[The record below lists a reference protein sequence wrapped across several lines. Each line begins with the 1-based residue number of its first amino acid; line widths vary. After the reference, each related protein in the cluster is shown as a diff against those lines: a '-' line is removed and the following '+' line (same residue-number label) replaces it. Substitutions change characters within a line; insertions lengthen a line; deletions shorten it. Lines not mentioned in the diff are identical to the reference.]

1 MKIETKYNVGDTVF
15 FSEYDQIKEGK
26 IVDVVISANKRG
38 TNVIY
43 EVNDA
48 PSWYDKFSFGWLRHS
63 KQRYQEELYTSISEI
78 GDEII
83 NHYQLEIDIRNEKI
97 RKIRE
102 QVAKQHKDAE
112 DN

>member
-1 MKIETKYNVGDTVF
+1 MKIETKYSVGDTVF

-26 IVDVVISANKRG
+26 IVDVVISGNKHG
-38 TNVIY
+38 THVIY

-63 KQRYQEELYTSISEI
+63 RQRRQEELYASISEI
-78 GDEII
+78 ADKII
-83 NHYQLEIDIRNEKI
+83 NQYQLEIDIRNEKI

-102 QVAKQHKDAE
+102 KISKE
-112 DN
+112 LNNES